1 MNHNQYGDAP
11 YLPPDMFDVGR
22 QEIGNDLFEQ
32 SPNLHEDGKL
42 QSLNSIPLVIHG
54 SLIKNLGPIHWTA
67 ITNSTEVVFARTT
80 PEDKL
85 RIVKA
90 FKSKERIVAMTG
102 DGVNDSPALKEAN
115 VGIAMGL
122 RGSDVAKEA
131 ADMVILDDNFESI
144 VVGIQEGRLLFQ
156 NLRKLIFSGLEII

>member
-1 MNHNQYGDAP
+1 M
-11 YLPPDMFDVGR
+11 
-22 QEIGNDLFEQ
+22 
-32 SPNLHEDGKL
+32 
-42 QSLNSIPLVIHG
+42 
-54 SLIKNLGPIHWTA
+54 
-67 ITNSTEVVFARTT
+67 VFARTT

-156 NLRKLIFSGLEII
+156 NLRKSIGYTLAHLTPELMPVLLWAIVGVPLANVVPVYPPLAPVVVSPPSPVAVGH